1 MNDAEAFYSLFN
13 ARKTHILQLLESSS
27 NKPIAADEINS
38 LNDQCKQQRK
48 AISDHDIEYYLK
60 ELDKLYTLAN
70 SSNNISDVSKG
81 DTPKK
86 KTFKFSKGFGSKRP
100 SSLTKPTVAS
110 FQNTIDKPLLDDTE
124 LALFNK
130 SKYNYTSNNFDTK
143 DKTYRKLVL
152 TNIDSSDLAFT
163 NYSFGTATLT
173 SITNSLVYIDAVPT
187 GPIYLDRIVDS
198 TIIIKSCQQCRI
210 HDSVN
215 SVIVLA
221 CRSGRPIIENCSKI
235 RFGRISKI
243 FPSMSTASDNSVDW
257 VDVDDFNWL
266 VKDQHSENW
275 TELDDTEDKRIESK
289 VRVFIN

>member
-1 MNDAEAFYSLFN
+1 MNDAEAFYTSFN
-13 ARKTHILQLLESSS
+13 ARKTHILQLLESPS
-27 NKPIAADEINS
+27 NKTIAVDEINS

-60 ELDKLYTLAN
+60 ELDRLYALAN
-70 SSNNISDVSKG
+70 NSTISDVGKG
-81 DTPKK
+81 DAPKK

-100 SSLTKPTVAS
+100 SLTKPTAAFS
-110 FQNTIDKPLLDDTE
+110 PNAIDTPLPDDTE
-124 LALFNK
+124 LTLFNK
-130 SKYNYTSNNFDTK
+130 SKYNYISNNLDTK
-143 DKTYRKLVL
+143 DKTYRKLAL
-152 TNIDSSDLAFT
+152 TNIDSSGLAFT
-163 NYSFGTATLT
+163 NHSFGTATLT
-173 SITNSLVYIDAVPT
+173 SITNSLIYIDAVPT
-187 GPIYLDRIVDS
+187 GPVYLDRIVDS
-198 TIIIKSCQQCRI
+198 TIVIKSCQQCRI

-243 FPSMSTASDNSVDW
+243 FPSMSIASGGSVDW

-275 TELDDTEDKRIESK
+275 TELDDTGNKLIESK
-289 VRVFIN
+289 VNVLIK